1 MPALPEQRQSIT
13 LDIPSDNRFDVEG
26 LKRIMQMA
34 RSGAVS

>member
-1 MPALPEQRQSIT
+1 M
-13 LDIPSDNRFDVEG
+13 LDIPSENRFDVES